1 MRGLVCKNAVEVAFF
16 FKAFF
21 YAPFQEGQKCENH
34 GFTCTGARFSRF
46 PRMPIWSK
54 NGGKHAPKFVKSE
67 SQIIPEAKNK
77 RKGVPFSLEILK
89 AGQGGSQMEL
99 QEQIRVCELVIFE
112 LRERVGR
119 G

>member
-1 MRGLVCKNAVEVAFF
+1 MEAKMLAK
-16 FKAFF
+16 
-21 YAPFQEGQKCENH
+21 
-34 GFTCTGARFSRF
+34 
-46 PRMPIWSK
+46 I
-54 NGGKHAPKFVKSE
+54 VKSE

-99 QEQIRVCELVIFE
+99 QEQMRFSRLVIFE
-112 LRERVGR
+112 PRERVGR